1 MTNRLRIALVIVS
14 LLTAPICGHA
24 QYQLLNPGFE
34 SWEGTATNSR
44 PSHWSSFPQA
54 DGSWA
59 WAASTAQHYHRNGGR
74 PGSSGSSYLTIYSRS
89 VLGVVA
95 NGNMTTGQIH
105 AGSTSAS
112 SSSNYNYTHRGSA
125 YSHAFSG
132 TPDSMYV
139 WVSYYAS
146 SASSQGSVRAYLHG
160 DSDFRDPND
169 CTTTS
174 LYRGKAVAQFSRTTT
189 SASTPTW
196 VQQRVPFVYDGTSS
210 VNYVLMSMTTNTTAG
225 GGSAN
230 DSLSVDDIE
239 FIYSAWLDSLY
250 VNNVAVANFQRD
262 IFNYTDTLADVAALQ
277 AATVSYV
284 TQASDAMATVDI
296 LEPDGLTRQFVLQVL
311 AEDSVTSRTYTV
323 TLTCPEP
330 LCDTVSNLAVN
341 VEGTSALVTWTSGT
355 NNQLWEVEYGRRG
368 FAQGQG
374 QSSMSEV
381 PNILLGDLEYN
392 SEYELYIRAYCGESS
407 YSDWSEAVVFVT
419 GEEPD
424 TVCLGVDSVVVSE
437 VGFTHCALV
446 IYSPYLDEDGQN
458 TDSMMFQVVL
468 MHNTDTVADTITS
481 QNVVSFSNLQEGTA
495 YVVYARTLCDSVH
508 QSGWT
513 LATFTTDADTTGI
526 AEVRTS
532 FPAFMLY
539 PNPAQGE
546 VTCSMQVGARSS
558 GVLIIFDDMGR
569 KMLEQRI
576 ADSQRIDISG
586 LPKGLYTA
594 VVQSDEGVAV
604 QRLSIVR

>member
-1 MTNRLRIALVIVS
+1 MIKRFRIALVVV
-14 LLTAPICGHA
+14 LLLVPVLGRA

-34 SWEGTATNSR
+34 SWEGTSVNSR
-44 PSHWSSFPQA
+44 PSQWSSFPQA

-74 PGSSGSSYLTIYSRS
+74 PGTSGSSYLTIYSRS
-89 VLGVVA
+89 VLGIVA

-125 YSHAFSG
+125 YCHTFSG

-139 WVSYYAS
+139 WVSYYAAN
-146 SASSQGSVRAYLHG
+146 ASSQGSVRAYLHS

-169 CTTTS
+169 CTTAN
-174 LYRGKAVAQFSRTTT
+174 LYCGKAVSQFNRTTT

-250 VNNVAVANFQRD
+250 VNDVAVADFQRD
-262 IFNYTDTLADVAALQ
+262 SFNYAYSLPDVAALQ
-277 AATVSYV
+277 SATVSYV
-284 TQASDAMATVDI
+284 AQASDAITAVDV
-296 LEPDGLTRQFVLQVL
+296 LEPNGQTRQFVLYVL

-330 LCDTVSNLAVN
+330 VCDTVSNLAVN
-341 VEGTSALVTWTSGT
+341 VEGASALVTWASGM
-355 NNQLWEVEYGRRG
+355 NNQQWEVEYGIRG
-368 FAQGQG
+368 FALGQG
-374 QSSMSEV
+374 QSYVTNVSS
-381 PNILLGDLEYN
+381 ILLDNLEYD
-392 SEYELYIRAYCGESS
+392 SEYELYVRAYCGDSS
-407 YSDWSEAVVFVT
+407 YSDWSEAVAFAT

-424 TVCLGVDSVVVSE
+424 TVCLGVDSVVASE
-437 VGFTHCALV
+437 VGFTHCTLV
-446 IYSPYLDEDGQN
+446 LHSPYIDGEGQN
-458 TDSMMFQVVL
+458 TDSVTFQVL
-468 MHNTDTVADTITS
+468 LIHNADTVADTIVS
-481 QNVVSFSNLQEGTA
+481 QTDITFDNLQEGTV

-508 QSGWT
+508 HSGWA
-513 LATFTTDADTTGI
+513 LSTFTTDADTIGVEYI
-526 AEVRTS
+526 EANKSS
-532 FPAFMLY
+532 FTLY
-539 PNPAQGE
+539 PNPARE
-546 VTCSMQVGARSS
+546 QVQCTLQETTYT
-558 GVLIIFDDMGR
+558 GVLIIFDNVGR

-576 ADSQRIDISG
+576 AGSQRIDISA
-586 LPKGLYTA
+586 LPEGLYN
-594 VVQSDEGVAV
+594 VIVRSGKGVAV

>member
-1 MTNRLRIALVIVS
+1 MIKRFRIALVVV
-14 LLTAPICGHA
+14 LLLVPVLGRA

-34 SWEGTATNSR
+34 SWEGTTANAR
-44 PSHWSSFPQA
+44 PSYWSSFPQA

-74 PGSSGSSYLTIYSRS
+74 PGTSGSSYLTIYSRS

-160 DSDFRDPND
+160 DGDFRDPND

-330 LCDTVSNLAVN
+330 VCDTVSDLAVN

-355 NNQLWEVEYGRRG
+355 NNQQWEVEYGLRG

-526 AEVRTS
+526 VEIRTS
-532 FPAFMLY
+532 LPAFMLY
-539 PNPAQGE
+539 PNPASEQIQCTLQE
-546 VTCSMQVGARSS
+546 TISA
-558 GVLIIFDDMGR
+558 GVLIIFDAMGCQV
-569 KMLEQRI
+569 L
-576 ADSQRIDISG
+576 SQPLTAASQNIDIRT
-586 LPKGLYTA
+586 LPQGLYT
-594 VVQSDEGVAV
+594 VVVRTDAGSSV
-604 QRLSIVR
+604 QRLSVVR

>member
-1 MTNRLRIALVIVS
+1 MINCFRIALVVV
-14 LLTAPICGHA
+14 LLLVPVLGRA

-34 SWEGTATNSR
+34 SWEGTSVNSR

-74 PGSSGSSYLTIYSRS
+74 PGTSGSSYLTIYSRS
-89 VLGVVA
+89 VLGIVA

-112 SSSNYNYTHRGSA
+112 SSSNYNYTHRGSD
-125 YSHAFSG
+125 YCHAFSG

-139 WVSYYAS
+139 WVSYYAA
-146 SASSQGSVRAYLHG
+146 SASSEGSVRAYLHG

-169 CTTTS
+169 CSTPN

-189 SASTPTW
+189 SASTPMW

-250 VNNVAVANFQRD
+250 VNDVAIADFQRD
-262 IFNYTDTLADVAALQ
+262 SFNYAYSLPDVAALQ
-277 AATVSYV
+277 SATVSYV
-284 TQASDAMATVDI
+284 AQASDAITSVDV
-296 LEPDGLTRQFVLQVL
+296 LEPNGQTRQFVLYVL

-330 LCDTVSNLAVN
+330 VCDTVSNLAVN
-341 VEGTSALVTWTSGT
+341 VEGASALVTWASGM
-355 NNQLWEVEYGRRG
+355 NNQQWEVEYGIRG
-368 FAQGQG
+368 FALGQG
-374 QSSMSEV
+374 QSYVSNV
-381 PNILLGDLEYN
+381 PSILLDNLEYD
-392 SEYELYIRAYCGESS
+392 SEYELYVRAYCGDSS
-407 YSDWSEAVVFVT
+407 YSDWSEAVAFAT

-424 TVCLGVDSVVVSE
+424 TVCLGVDSAVVSE
-437 VGFTHCALV
+437 VGFTHCTLV
-446 IYSPYLDEDGQN
+446 LHSPYIDGEGQN
-458 TDSMMFQVVL
+458 TDSVTFQVL
-468 MHNTDTVADTITS
+468 LIHNADTVADTIVS
-481 QNVVSFSNLQEGTA
+481 QTDITFDNLQEGTV

-508 QSGWT
+508 HSGWT
-513 LATFTTDADTTGI
+513 LSTFTTDADTIGI
-526 AEVRTS
+526 EYIEATKSS
-532 FPAFMLY
+532 FTLY
-539 PNPAQGE
+539 PNPARE
-546 VTCSMQVGARSS
+546 QVQCTLQETTST
-558 GVLIIFDDMGR
+558 GVLIIFDNVGR

-576 ADSQRIDISG
+576 AGSQRVDISA
-586 LPKGLYTA
+586 LPEGLYN
-594 VVQSDEGVAV
+594 VIVRSGKGVAV

>member
-14 LLTAPICGHA
+14 LLSIPVCGRA
-24 QYQLLNPGFE
+24 QYQLLNSGFE
-34 SWEGTATNSR
+34 SWEGTTANAR

-74 PGSSGSSYLTIYSRS
+74 PGTSGSSYLTIYSRS
-89 VLGVVA
+89 VLGIVA

-125 YSHAFSG
+125 YCHAFSG

-139 WVSYYAS
+139 WVSYYAA

-169 CTTTS
+169 CNSTN
-174 LYRGKAVAQFSRTTT
+174 LYCGKAVSQFSRTTSSST
-189 SASTPTW
+189 TPTW

-250 VNNVAVANFQRD
+250 VNDVAVADFQRD
-262 IFNYTDTLADVAALQ
+262 SFNYAYSLPDVAALQ
-277 AATVSYV
+277 SATVSYV
-284 TQASDAMATVDI
+284 TQASDAIVTVDI
-296 LEPDGLTRQFVLQVL
+296 LEPDGQTRQFLLHVL
-311 AEDSVTSRTYTV
+311 AEDSVTSRTYIV

-330 LCDTVSNLAVN
+330 VCDTVSNLAVS
-341 VEGTSALVTWTSGT
+341 VEGASALVTWTSGM
-355 NNQLWEVEYGRRG
+355 NNQQWEVEYGIRG
-368 FAQGQG
+368 FALGQG
-374 QSSMSEV
+374 LSCVSNV
-381 PNILLGDLEYN
+381 PNILLDNLEYN
-392 SEYELYIRAYCGESS
+392 SEYELYVRAYCGDSS
-407 YSDWSEAVVFVT
+407 YSDWSEAVAFAT
-419 GEEPD
+419 GEESD
-424 TVCLGVDSVVVSE
+424 TMCLGVDRVIVSE
-437 VGFTHCALV
+437 VGFTHCALA
-446 IYSPYLDEDGQN
+446 IYSPYFDENGHN
-458 TDSMMFQVVL
+458 TDSVAFQVVL
-468 MHNTDTVADTITS
+468 MHSGDTLADTIVYQTD
-481 QNVVSFSNLQEGTA
+481 VMFDNLHEHT
-495 YVVYARTLCDSVH
+495 VYSVRARTLCDSVH
-508 QSGWT
+508 HSNWT
-513 LATFTTDADTTGI
+513 ITVFVTEADTTGI
-526 AEVRTS
+526 AEVPTDL
-532 FPAFMLY
+532 PTFMLY
-539 PNPAQGE
+539 PNPARD
-546 VTCSMQVGARSS
+546 QVQCILQETMST
-558 GVLIIFDDMGR
+558 GVLIIFDNMGR

-576 ADSQRIDISG
+576 SDSQHIDISAF
-586 LPKGLYTA
+586 PEGLYN
-594 VVQSDEGVAV
+594 VIVRSGKGVTV

>member
-1 MTNRLRIALVIVS
+1 MTDRLRIALVIVS

-24 QYQLLNPGFE
+24 QYQLLNSGFE

-355 NNQLWEVEYGRRG
+355 NNQLWEVEYGLRG

-381 PNILLGDLEYN
+381 PNILLGDLEYS

-407 YSDWSEAVVFVT
+407 YSDWSEAVAFVT

-481 QNVVSFSNLQEGTA
+481 QNVVSFSNLHVGTA
-495 YVVYARTLCDSVH
+495 YVVYARTLCDSVL

-513 LATFTTDADTTGI
+513 LATFATSADTAGI
-526 AEVRTS
+526 VEIRTS
-532 FPAFMLY
+532 LPAFMLY
-539 PNPAQGE
+539 PNPASEQIQCTLQE
-546 VTCSMQVGARSS
+546 TISA
-558 GVLIIFDDMGR
+558 GVLIIFDAMGCQV
-569 KMLEQRI
+569 L
-576 ADSQRIDISG
+576 SQPLTAASQNIDIRT
-586 LPKGLYTA
+586 LPQGLYT
-594 VVQSDEGVAV
+594 VVVRTDAGSSV
-604 QRLSIVR
+604 QRLSVVR